1 MLMFTILFVFV
12 LVLYTVLAYKL
23 LNYKKEEIRLKN
35 VIKRKNYDI
44 KYKSDYGIFPNI
56 KDRYRLRKIGDILS
70 HKNVIS
76 KKDARFLSEFLIK
89 NLDEQ
94 G

>member
-1 MLMFTILFVFV
+1 MTIFTILFVLV
-12 LVLYTVLAYKL
+12 LVLYTVLVYKL
-23 LNYKKEEIRLKN
+23 FNYNKETKRLKS

-44 KYKSDYGIFPNI
+44 KYLSNYGIFPNM
-56 KDRYRLRKIGDILS
+56 KDKYRLRKIGDTLS